1 MPQCSNLQSW
11 LEFVVNSEMSSD
23 AASNMG
29 NDYKQANLENES
41 EHAGVEKEPEVQTQ
55 IEYVPPLNS
64 NNSIERFES
73 LEIDS
78 VETMDE
84 LKKWLESNAEDSTD
98 TELSNLFLPLY
109 VVLLKTNRY
118 DV

>member
-1 MPQCSNLQSW
+1 MLRR
-11 LEFVVNSEMSSD
+11 
-23 AASNMG
+23 
-29 NDYKQANLENES
+29 DYKQAIVENES
-41 EHAGVEKEPEVQTQ
+41 EHAGVEKGHEVQTQ

-73 LEIDS
+73 VEIDS

-84 LKKWLESNAEDSTD
+84 LKKWLESNAEDYG
-98 TELSNLFLPLY
+98 LSNLFLPLY

-118 DV
+118 EV

>member
-1 MPQCSNLQSW
+1 MN
-11 LEFVVNSEMSSD
+11 FD
-23 AASNMG
+23 AARR
-29 NDYKQANLENES
+29 DYKQANVENES
-41 EHAGVEKEPEVQTQ
+41 EHAGVEKEHEAQTE
-55 IEYVPPLNS
+55 IEYVTPWNN

-73 LEIDS
+73 VEIDS

-109 VVLLKTNRY
+109 VVLLETNRY
-118 DV
+118 EV